1 MSRRNSALT
10 ESLGVRIALITVALL
25 FLALFL
31 ALPLVVVFTE
41 AFRQGLLPY
50 LAAISEP
57 DSVAA
62 LKLSLQVVAMA
73 VPSNLVFGLFAAWA
87 IAKFRFP
94 GRSALVSLIDLPYS
108 VSPVISGLV
117 YVLLFGAHG
126 WFGPWFRDHD
136 IQVIFALPGMVLA
149 TVFVTFPFVAR
160 ELIPLMEQQGT
171 DEELAARTLGAS
183 GLQLF
188 LRVTLPNIKW
198 ALLYGAL
205 LCGARALGE
214 FGAVS
219 VVSGHIRGYTNTLPL
234 QVEILYNEYSFQAAF
249 AVASLLAMFAL
260 LTLALK
266 ALLEWR
272 FARELAHH

>member
-50 LAAISEP
+50 VAAIAEP